1 MKNVF
6 LIITI
11 LLGFF
16 IICKASSHT
25 DTLCNYDSFNVYWG
39 KSDINKK
46 ISILDTLNLL
56 SFDKLHKYKNP
67 INNIISMSM
76 NEYYNTIKSK
86 LLLEYFSYSVISLLI
101 HVLYFFV

>member
-46 ISILDTLNLL
+46 IFEINVEHLSNGIFSLKVATSETVLN
-56 SFDKLHKYKNP
+56 SK
-67 INNIISMSM
+67 II
-76 NEYYNTIKSK
+76 IKGS
-86 LLLEYFSYSVISLLI
+86 
-101 HVLYFFV
+101 